1 MISFYICMEMSN
13 RKTRESNY
21 RALVYAVFAE
31 EKDNSIKQVAADNVK
46 ALIDAGGKLFKIEN
60 ADGVF
65 TGIEVANGN
74 NILYSK
80 NRK

>member
-1 MISFYICMEMSN
+1 MSN
-13 RKTRESNY
+13 RKTREGNY

-31 EKDNSIKQVAADNVK
+31 EKDNSVKQVAANTVK
-46 ALIDAGGKLFKIEN
+46 TLIDAGAKLYKLEN
-60 ADGVF
+60 ANGVF
-65 TGIEVANGN
+65 TGIEVNDGN